1 MSDPSLPPPLD
12 VVYEPGGGAG
22 GVAGG
27 AAGGL
32 GHTRHQ
38 VRHLLLHGLVTWVII
53 SNWSNFMNF
62 IKDYEA
68 AFVIDIVTIIQYRS
82 LYVGRIW

>member
-1 MSDPSLPPPLD
+1 MLPPTLESSLGAEFDHEIIFDQSLPPPLD

-38 VRHLLLHGLVTWVII
+38 VRHLLLHGLVT
-53 SNWSNFMNF
+53 
-62 IKDYEA
+62 
-68 AFVIDIVTIIQYRS
+68 
-82 LYVGRIW
+82 